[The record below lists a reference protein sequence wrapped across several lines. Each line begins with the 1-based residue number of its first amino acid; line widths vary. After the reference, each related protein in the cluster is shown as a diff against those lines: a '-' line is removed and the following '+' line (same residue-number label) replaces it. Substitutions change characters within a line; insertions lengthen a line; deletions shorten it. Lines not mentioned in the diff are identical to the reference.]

1 MLGIRP
7 YKTGDSETIV
17 NWCKDE
23 KAFYKWSAGILG
35 EYPLTSDRMEKF
47 IKEKAENDYFFPFVA
62 YDENGIVG
70 YFILRQ
76 PSDKPDELRFGF
88 IIVSPEIRGKGYGKK
103 MLELGLKFA
112 FEIYGAKKASLGVF
126 ENNESAYYCYKAVCF
141 KESGITETYQINGEA
156 WKCIVMEIC
165 K

>member
-1 MLGIRP
+1 MLGISP
-7 YKTGDSETIV
+7 YRTGDANKII
-17 NWCKDE
+17 NWCNNKE
-23 KAFYKWSAGILG
+23 AFYKWSAGILG

-47 IKEKAENDYFFPFVA
+47 INEKAENDYFFPFVA
-62 YDENGIVG
+62 FDDNEIVG

-76 PSDKPDELRFGF
+76 PSDEPDELRFGF

-126 ENNESAYYCYKAVCF
+126 ENNESAYYCYKAVGF
-141 KESGITETYQINGEA
+141 KENGITETYQINGEA
-156 WKCIVMEIC
+156 WKCIVMEIY

>member
-1 MLGIRP
+1 MIGIRP
-7 YKTGDSETIV
+7 YRTGDAKTII
-17 NWCKDE
+17 NWCNNEDSY
-23 KAFYKWSAGILG
+23 YKWSAGILG

-62 YDENGIVG
+62 FDENGIVG

-76 PSDKPDELRFGF
+76 PADEPDELRFGF
-88 IIVSPEIRGKGYGKK
+88 IIVSPEIRGKGYGRK

-112 FEIYGAKKASLGVF
+112 FEIYGAKKVSLGVF
-126 ENNESAYYCYKAVCF
+126 ENNESAYYCYKAVGF
-141 KESGITETYQINGEA
+141 KESGIAETYKINDEA
-156 WKCIVMEIC
+156 WKCIVMEID